1 MELEEAIKTR
11 RSIRK
16 YQDKPVPIESI
27 LKAISLACW
36 APNGGNYQSW
46 HFFVVK
52 NHALINR
59 MADSLQE
66 KMDRMC
72 GWPEVGEFG
81 ETFQRYSRNACFFR
95 NAGAVIAVAHGE
107 YQSPA
112 DMVLRRRGEADPY
125 AREMIEN
132 RAAVGS
138 KIQTVGGLVA
148 TLLLALHQEGL
159 GACWMAGPMLAR
171 RELEEM
177 LSVPDSMRLYA
188 LVPVGYPAE
197 CPAPKP
203 RKKLDEVV
211 TILE

>member
-16 YQDKPVPIESI
+16 YRDADVSMESVM
-27 LKAISLACW
+27 KAISLACW
-36 APNGGNYQSW
+36 APNGGNFQSW

-52 NHALINR
+52 NRELINR
-59 MADSLQE
+59 MADALQE

-72 GWPEVGEFG
+72 QWPEVGEYC

-95 NAGAVIAVAHGE
+95 SAGVVIGVAHGD

-112 DMVLRRRGEADPY
+112 DKVLQRRGDTDPE

-132 RAAVGS
+132 RSTISS
-138 KIQTVGGLVA
+138 KIQAVGGLVA

-171 RELEEM
+171 RELEKM
-177 LSVPDSMRLYA
+177 LGVPDNMGLFA
-188 LVPVGYPAE
+188 LVPVGYPLE
-197 CPAPKP
+197 IPEPGP
-203 RKKLDEVV
+203 RKPLKEVV
-211 TILE
+211 TIL